1 VAGTIN
7 VSEGS
12 PFAGADTVDIIVH
25 GIGAHGAS
33 PHKGKDPDDALL
45 YNPTKGMGAEDF
57 PFLTTDP
64 DITSLYWQVGGT
76 PREDFEREAAG
87 GEPVPSHHSPL
98 FKVYPESSIRAGVES
113 TVVALM
119 ELLGHPGSD

>member
-1 VAGTIN
+1 LQEKSGL
-7 VSEGS
+7 EY
-12 PFAGADTVDIIVH
+12 
-25 GIGAHGAS
+25 AS
-33 PHKGKDPDDALL
+33 RRQQIDPITGQEVFVMHACGHDALL

-64 DITSLYWQVGGT
+64 EITSVYWLVGGT
-76 PREDFEREAAG
+76 PREAFEREAEG

-98 FKVYPESSIRAGVES
+98 FKIDPESSVRTGVES